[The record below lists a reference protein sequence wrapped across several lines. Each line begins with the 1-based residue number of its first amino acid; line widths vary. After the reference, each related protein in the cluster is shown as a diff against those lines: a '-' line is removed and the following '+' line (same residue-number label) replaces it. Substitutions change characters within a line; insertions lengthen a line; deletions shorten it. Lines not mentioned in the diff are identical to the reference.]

1 MPVAAIREA
10 LFVSSAVCAEASKP
24 VIVYCASSRPR
35 PQTNQ
40 NVGLDQEVVPP
51 PKPEL
56 FTVSVKTYESDWC
69 RSGTTIRT
77 MTMNA
82 TPTMCQYAEI
92 VFRPAV
98 IRMLKMLMM
107 QAQSMK
113 NAYSR

>member
-40 NVGLDQEVVPP
+40 KIGLEGGRAAAEARSVHRLREDVGQRLVPVRDDDQDDDDERDTDHVPVRGDRVQARRDP
-51 PKPEL
+51 DVED
-56 FTVSVKTYESDWC
+56 VNDE
-69 RSGTTIRT
+69 
-77 MTMNA
+77 
-82 TPTMCQYAEI
+82 
-92 VFRPAV
+92 
-98 IRMLKMLMM
+98 
-107 QAQSMK
+107 AQSMK